1 MELTIGIP
9 VYKNVDTLN
18 TALKSI
24 ATQKNK
30 EVDCKVIISE
40 DFSTNEKLSFDFI
53 TRLHDGICKFS
64 RISDR

>member
-40 DFSTNEKLSFDFI
+40 DFSTNEIHQQIVQL
-53 TRLHDGICKFS
+53 LENG
-64 RISDR
+64 RIFR